1 MEEAR
6 PSDRELSID
15 QRESDLKIQLEHV
28 HVALQQ
34 LRQTQESMHGLET
47 RLADMTRDCAG
58 ILDRWAKNDEKHAAA
73 VVELHSR
80 LSEWNDIERRLLNES
95 TTRIHQFE
103 RSLQHEWTA
112 LKQSHEEPMRQL
124 DAQTT
129 RITEAC
135 LSAVDQALRGFERA
149 EARLTTLEQELHRE
163 MNALSREV
171 RDALAELR
179 QKAPEL
185 GVRQPWSLDN
195 VVRLH
200 NELRS
205 EGEGPGAGAPALAVA
220 GVAEAGLQPCANQVA
235 ATAPARGTLA
245 LADPLPLER
254 IAAVDARAGQPTF
267 FPADSVA
274 THTATPAWRR
284 QALLLGLLVVGVGAF
299 ALYEQSQVRS
309 SLRAAA
315 SRAEAAERGA
325 TATRQQAEKQ
335 LEAVRKESGA
345 QVQAAQQTARSAQAL
360 ATLLAAPDL
369 YRFDLEADNP
379 RVAAQVLWS
388 RSQGVAFSA
397 TRLPAPP
404 AGKAYQLWLLTPTRT
419 TSVGVISPD
428 ANGRASAL
436 FEPIANLPR
445 PIVRAVMTLEDAA
458 GAMSPTGE
466 PYLASPERTSDAA
479 ASASPA
485 TTSPAPGP

>member
-1 MEEAR
+1 MEEVR
-6 PSDRELSID
+6 PSGRELSLD
-15 QRESDLKIQLEHV
+15 RRESDLKLQLEQV

-47 RLADMTRDCAG
+47 RLTDMTRDCAE

-103 RSLQHEWTA
+103 RSLQHEWAA
-112 LKQSHEEPMRQL
+112 LKQSHEEPIRQL

-135 LSAVDQALRGFERA
+135 LSAVDKALRGFERA
-149 EARLTTLEQELHRE
+149 EARLATLEQDLHRD
-163 MNALSREV
+163 MSALSREV

-185 GVRQPWSLDN
+185 GSRQPWSLDN
-195 VVRLH
+195 VVRIH

-205 EGEGPGAGAPALAVA
+205 ELEGAGTGAPALAVA
-220 GVAEAGLQPCANQVA
+220 GGIGHVT
-235 ATAPARGTLA
+235 ATVPARGTLA
-245 LADPLPLER
+245 LADPLTLER
-254 IAAVDARAGQPTF
+254 IRAVEPHAGQPSLID
-267 FPADSVA
+267 ADSASTTVGA
-274 THTATPAWRR
+274 AGWRR
-284 QALLLGLLVVGVGAF
+284 PAMLLGLLVVGVGAF
-299 ALYEQSQVRS
+299 ALYGQAQMRS
-309 SLRAAA
+309 SLQTAT

-325 TATRQQAEKQ
+325 SETRQHAERQ
-335 LEAVRKESGA
+335 LEAVRKASDV

-369 YRFDLEADNP
+369 HRFDLSDSDS

-397 TRLPAPP
+397 SRLPAAP
-404 AGKAYQLWLLTPTRT
+404 AGKGYQLWLLTPAR
-419 TSVGVISPD
+419 SAGVGVITPD
-428 ANGRASAL
+428 TNGRASA
-436 FEPIANLPR
+436 FFDPIANLPR
-445 PIVRAVMTLEDAA
+445 PIVRAVLTLEESANVTQ
-458 GAMSPTGE
+458 PTGT
-466 PYLASPERTSDAA
+466 PVLASPERLSDAA
-479 ASASPA
+479 AAAS
-485 TTSPAPGP
+485 TSPVTAAVAAP

>member
-6 PSDRELSID
+6 PSDRERSID
-15 QRESDLKIQLEHV
+15 QRESDLKVQLEHV

-34 LRQTQESMHGLET
+34 LRQTQESMHGLEA
-47 RLADMTRDCAG
+47 RLAEMTRDCAS

-103 RSLQHEWTA
+103 RSLQHEWSA
-112 LKQSHEEPMRQL
+112 LKQSHEEPIRQL

-149 EARLTTLEQELHRE
+149 EARLTTLEQDLHRE
-163 MNALSREV
+163 MSALSHEV
-171 RDALAELR
+171 RDALTELR

-185 GVRQPWSLDN
+185 GARQPWSLDN
-195 VVRLH
+195 VVRIH

-205 EGEGPGAGAPALAVA
+205 EGEAAGAAGAGAPALAVA
-220 GVAEAGLQPCANQVA
+220 GGVGHIT

-254 IAAVDARAGQPTF
+254 VAPVDPRASQHTF
-267 FPADSVA
+267 LPADA
-274 THTATPAWRR
+274 LDAHTSPPAWRR
-284 QALLLGLLVVGVGAF
+284 PATVIGLVLVGIAAF
-299 ALYEQSQVRS
+299 ALYGQLQVRS
-309 SLRAAA
+309 SLQVAT

-325 TATRQQAEKQ
+325 SETRQHAERQ
-335 LEAVRKESGA
+335 LEAVRKASDA

-369 YRFDLEADNP
+369 HRFDLQADD
-379 RVAAQVLWS
+379 RRIAAQVLWS

-397 TRLPAPP
+397 SRLPAPP
-404 AGKAYQLWLLTPTRT
+404 PGQAYQLWLLTPTRT
-419 TSVGVISPD
+419 TSVGLITPD
-428 ANGRASAL
+428 ANGRASEI
-436 FEPIANLPR
+436 FDPIANLPR
-445 PIVRAVMTLEDAA
+445 PIVRAVMTLEPSA
-458 GAMSPTGE
+458 GATQPTGN
-466 PYLASPERTSDAA
+466 PYLASPERVPDPLTATP
-479 ASASPA
+479 PA
-485 TTSPAPGP
+485 TGPTPAPAP

>member
-6 PSDRELSID
+6 PSDRELSIG
-15 QRESDLKIQLEHV
+15 QRESDLKVQLEQV

-47 RLADMTRDCAG
+47 RLADLTRDCAA
-58 ILDRWAKNDEKHAAA
+58 ILERWAKNDEKHAAA

-80 LSEWNDIERRLLNES
+80 LGEWNDIERRLLNES

-103 RSLQHEWTA
+103 RSLQHEWSA
-112 LKQSHEEPMRQL
+112 LKQSHEEPIRQL

-149 EARLTTLEQELHRE
+149 EARLSTLEQELHRE
-163 MNALSREV
+163 MSTLSREV
-171 RDALAELR
+171 REALADLR
-179 QKAPEL
+179 QKVPEL
-185 GVRQPWSLDN
+185 GARQPWSLDN

-205 EGEGPGAGAPALAVA
+205 EGEGAGAPALAVA
-220 GVAEAGLQPCANQVA
+220 GGVGHI
-235 ATAPARGTLA
+235 TTPARGTLA
-245 LADPLPLER
+245 LADPLPLDR
-254 IAAVDARAGQPTF
+254 IAPMAHRTEQHAF
-267 FPADSVA
+267 LPADPIA
-274 THTATPAWRR
+274 THTGAPTWRR
-284 QALLLGLLVVGVGAF
+284 PAVLVGLLALGVAAF

-309 SLRAAA
+309 SLHAAT

-325 TATRQQAEKQ
+325 TQTRQRAEER
-335 LEAVRKESGA
+335 LEAVRKASDERL
-345 QVQAAQQTARSAQAL
+345 QLAQQTARSAQAL

-369 YRFDLEADNP
+369 YRFDLAADDT

-388 RSQGVAFSA
+388 RSQGIAFSA
-397 TRLPAPP
+397 SRLPAPP
-404 AGKAYQLWLLTPTRT
+404 AGQAYQLWLLTPTRT
-419 TSVGVISPD
+419 TSVGLISPD

-436 FEPIANLPR
+436 FDPIANLPR
-445 PIVRAVMTLEDAA
+445 PIVRAMMTVEDAA
-458 GAMSPTGE
+458 GALQPTAT
-466 PYLASPERTSDAA
+466 PFLASPEPLARSSDAT
-479 ASASPA
+479 PA
-485 TTSPAPGP
+485 PPSPAPAP